1 MVYDYLRVICI
12 YFTKF
17 DIIKFNISNIKMLN
31 SIKSNVNEAGI
42 DEAGRGCL
50 MGPVCTAAVI
60 LPDNFSTE
68 LYLEIRDSKK
78 LSRKKCETLRKYI
91 EDVAIS
97 WAVDFAYPSEIDK
110 YNILNATLRSMHRVV
125 EKLHV
130 MPQHLAVDGNRFLTA
145 HSFPPTDNEDEAISF
160 TLIKGGDDK
169 YRNIAAA
176 SILAKTNRDEYV
188 NKLIEETPGFKK
200 YGWETNMG
208 YGTKKHMEGIHKYG
222 ITQYH
227 RLSFKPCQI

>member
-1 MVYDYLRVICI
+1 
-12 YFTKF
+12 
-17 DIIKFNISNIKMLN
+17 MLN
-31 SIKSNVNEAGI
+31 TIKSDVNEAGI

-60 LPDNFSTE
+60 LPTE
-68 LYLEIRDSKK
+68 FLTDEYLEIKDSKK
-78 LSRKKCETLRKYI
+78 LSRKKRDKLRKYI
-91 EDVAIS
+91 EDIAIS
-97 WAVDFAYPSEIDK
+97 WSVDLAYPDEIDK

-125 EKLHV
+125 DKLKV
-130 MPQHLAVDGNRFLTA
+130 TPEHLAVDGNRFLTR
-145 HSFPPTDNEDEAISF
+145 HSFPPTDNDDEAIPY
-160 TLIKGGDDK
+160 TLVKGGDDK

-188 NKLIEETPGFKK
+188 YKLIEETPDFKK

-208 YGTKKHMEGIHKYG
+208 YGTKKHMDGIHKYG

-227 RLSFKPCQI
+227 RKSFKPCNI

>member
-1 MVYDYLRVICI
+1 MVSDYLTVICI

-17 DIIKFNISNIKMLN
+17 DIIKFNILNIKMLN

-78 LSRKKCETLRKYI
+78 LSGKKREVLRKYI

-130 MPQHLAVDGNRFLTA
+130 VPQHLAVDGNRFLTA

-188 NKLIEETPGFKK
+188 NKLIEETPDFKK

-208 YGTKKHMEGIHKYG
+208 YGTKKHMEGIRKYG